1 MVSVTCPT
9 TSLSE
14 MMVFSTWCQSP
25 AGDRHPVENTIISL
39 REVVG
44 QVTDTMWKTSSFHYE
59 RWLGR

>member
-14 MMVFSTWCQSP
+14 MMVFC
-25 AGDRHPVENTIISL
+25 DRHHVENTIISL

-44 QVTDTMWKTSSFHYE
+44 QVTDTMWKTPSFQYE

>member
-14 MMVFSTWCQSP
+14 MMVFSTWL
-25 AGDRHPVENTIISL
+25 GDRHHVENTIISL

-44 QVTDTMWKTSSFHYE
+44 QVTDTMWKTPSFH
-59 RWLGR
+59 